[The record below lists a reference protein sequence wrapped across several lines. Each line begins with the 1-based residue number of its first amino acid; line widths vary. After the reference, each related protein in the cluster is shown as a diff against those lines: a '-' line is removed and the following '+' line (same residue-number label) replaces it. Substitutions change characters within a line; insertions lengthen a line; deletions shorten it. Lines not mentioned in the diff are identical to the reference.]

1 MEGFSRTWWRARR
14 EIQSS
19 WRGLWL
25 WWSRDIIKK
34 ERMGRQRAEMKRRGL
49 RVALEKVKRRRL
61 YCLFSVRIMVF
72 VNKILII
79 IFFL

>member
-1 MEGFSRTWWRARR
+1 LEGPSRTWWRARR
-14 EIQSS
+14 ETQSS
-19 WRGLWL
+19 WRGLWP
-25 WWSRDIIKK
+25 WWSRDMIKK
-34 ERMGRQRAEMKRRGL
+34 ERMERQRAEMKRRGP

-61 YCLFSVRIMVF
+61 YCLFSIRIMVF